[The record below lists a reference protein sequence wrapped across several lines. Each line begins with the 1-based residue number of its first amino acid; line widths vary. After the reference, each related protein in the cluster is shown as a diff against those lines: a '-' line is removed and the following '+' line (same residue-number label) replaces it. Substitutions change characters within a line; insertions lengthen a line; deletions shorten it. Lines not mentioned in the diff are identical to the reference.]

1 MLQLPIPTEEQA
13 AAIKIRLHDL
23 RVNIV
28 NADTEIPL
36 KAANKAFDE
45 YIESLSREYDLSRIM
60 NEFYTPRSVNM

>member
-1 MLQLPIPTEEQA
+1 MLQLLIPTEEQA
-13 AAIKIRLHDL
+13 AAITIRLHDL

-45 YIESLSREYDLSRIM
+45 YIESLREYDLSVIM
-60 NEFYTPRSVNM
+60 NKFYTPRSVNR